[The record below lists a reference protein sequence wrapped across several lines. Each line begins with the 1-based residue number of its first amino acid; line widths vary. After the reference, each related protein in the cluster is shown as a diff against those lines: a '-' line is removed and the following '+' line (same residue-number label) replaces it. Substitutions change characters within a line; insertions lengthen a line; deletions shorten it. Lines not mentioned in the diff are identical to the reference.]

1 MSPIECDHRRKEPD
15 ITKETEMETLKR
27 SIELLVAHE
36 ASGHEYKSVYQIN
49 KEILGDLPLGCV
61 DPETRMGYVFTE
73 TLSRWADARQ
83 SLVRANEDEIRN
95 AQRMIDG
102 IKDNSSY
109 SWHMDSRRVNEY
121 IAECKKYEDM
131 LTNLR
136 YIIGIEGEVM
146 VAIFRMASA
155 ATFTPKAGK

>member
-1 MSPIECDHRRKEPD
+1 MESLKERIEF
-15 ITKETEMETLKR
+15 
-27 SIELLVAHE
+27 E
-36 ASGHEYKSVYQIN
+36 ALTGMNYTSVYKLTN
-49 KEILGDLPLGCV
+49 AILGNGELDNAS
-61 DPETRMGYVFTE
+61 PEGRMANVFTDA
-73 TLSRWADARQ
+73 LSRWADARQ

-109 SWHMDSRRVNEY
+109 SWHMDPRRVNEY

-131 LTNLR
+131 ISHYG
-136 YIIGIEGEVM
+136 YIIGVERETI

>member
-1 MSPIECDHRRKEPD
+1 
-15 ITKETEMETLKR
+15 METLKR

-36 ASGHEYKSVYQIN
+36 ASGHEYTSVYQIN
-49 KEILGDLPLGCV
+49 KEILGDLFAGEGKV
-61 DPETRMGYVFTE
+61 DTETRMAYVFTE

-102 IKDNSSY
+102 VKDNSSY

-121 IAECKKYEDM
+121 VAECAKHEDT
-131 LTNLR
+131 LNTLR
-136 YIIGIEGEVM
+136 YIIDIERETL
-146 VAIFRMASA
+146 VAVFRMATK
-155 ATFTPKAGK
+155 ATFAEKAGK

>member
-1 MSPIECDHRRKEPD
+1 
-15 ITKETEMETLKR
+15 METLKQN
-27 SIELLVAHE
+27 IEFE
-36 ASGHEYKSVYQIN
+36 ALCGLQHTSVY
-49 KEILGDLPLGCV
+49 KLTSAILGDIELESAEG
-61 DPETRMGYVFTE
+61 RMASVFTDA
-73 TLSRWADARQ
+73 LNRWADARQ

-102 IKDNSSY
+102 VKDNSSY

-121 IAECKKYEDM
+121 VAECKKYEDM
-131 LTNLR
+131 LNNLR
-136 YIIGIEGEVM
+136 YVIGVEREVM